1 MIIMPIC
8 QVCKKR
14 EAAVFFTQIING
26 NKTDIYMCSQCA
38 GQGYK
43 IDLNSLLS
51 GLLGLSGDVAE
62 EKEIKIK
69 CDRCGMTADEF
80 NRTGRMGCS
89 RCYDVF
95 FEPMQVLLKR
105 IQGNTR
111 HHGKVP
117 ERYAVLHAAEMET
130 EKLKQELKECIR
142 AEEYERAAE
151 IRDRIRMLEQKRG
164 DGQ

>member
-1 MIIMPIC
+1 MPIC
-8 QVCKKR
+8 QVCNKR
-14 EAAVFFTQIING
+14 EATVYFTQIVNG
-26 NKTDIYMCSQCA
+26 KKTDMYMCSQCA
-38 GQGYK
+38 GEGYK
-43 IDLNSLLS
+43 IDLNTLIS
-51 GLLGLSGDVAE
+51 GLLGLDGDAE
-62 EKEIKIK
+62 DEGPDTIEVR

-95 FEPMQVLLKR
+95 FDPMQILLKR

-117 ERYAVLHAAEMET
+117 ERYAAVHAAELET
-130 EKLKQELKECIR
+130 EKLKQELKECVR

-151 IRDRIRMLEQKRG
+151 LRDRIRLLEREGGG
-164 DGQ
+164 DI